1 MHLFRLLSTIR
12 RFTLESRISIILVT
26 LSFQILF
33 EKNLFLCFQQWF
45 NYEIDSDE
53 EWEEEEPGESLRG
66 SDDEKD
72 EENPEDN
79 EYDVDNDFMVPHG

>member
-1 MHLFRLLSTIR
+1 MR
-12 RFTLESRISIILVT
+12 
-26 LSFQILF
+26 
-33 EKNLFLCFQQWF
+33 NLFFCFQQWF